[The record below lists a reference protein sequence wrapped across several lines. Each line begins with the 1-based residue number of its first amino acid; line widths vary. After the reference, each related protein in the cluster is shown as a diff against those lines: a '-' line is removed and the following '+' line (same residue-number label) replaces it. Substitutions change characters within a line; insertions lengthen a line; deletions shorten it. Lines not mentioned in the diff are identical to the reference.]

1 MNTMLMSV
9 FERTHEISV
18 LLALGWT
25 RRRIMRMIL
34 DEAAMLG
41 LLGGIVG
48 VALGVIGVKIL
59 GASPAI
65 RGLLKPDLGIAL
77 LTLSVLIAVV
87 SRNPQW
93 TLSSLAKLATKSQSC
108 LAERMRSAQFN
119 RTMRNY
125 SGHISSTVK
134 LLFASFITV
143 ASLAVNSA
151 RTAEP
156 GAATMSAAELAKQLD
171 SVREGNALIRS
182 KMEIQSPDTGR
193 RTLQLQIKERR
204 TKAATDLAYQV
215 LWPNDHKGEAVILH
229 QSQGVAKGSII
240 VPRQPVRS
248 ITGSQMNEGL
258 FDSDLSYQDAL
269 ENFFAWKKQA
279 IVGSEVDQRSKLP
292 DPRIEA
298 RQLRRLA
305 LCPGAQLD

>member
-1 MNTMLMSV
+1 
-9 FERTHEISV
+9 
-18 LLALGWT
+18 
-25 RRRIMRMIL
+25 
-34 DEAAMLG
+34 
-41 LLGGIVG
+41 
-48 VALGVIGVKIL
+48 
-59 GASPAI
+59 
-65 RGLLKPDLGIAL
+65 
-77 LTLSVLIAVV
+77 
-87 SRNPQW
+87 
-93 TLSSLAKLATKSQSC
+93 
-108 LAERMRSAQFN
+108 MRSARFN

-279 IVGSEVDQRSKLP
+279 IVGSQVVNGVSCQILESKPDSSAASPYARVRSWIDPQRLVP
-292 DPRIEA
+292 LRIEKYSSSGELVRRIDVTRVA
-298 RQLRRLA
+298 RDEKHHPIPASLTVHGPRRNSVTEFN
-305 LCPGAQLD
+305 GARIDQDVQFTDADFTAAGVLK